1 MTAAGVYPTYTGPE
15 RRKGR
20 VGNDEDHKEA
30 IAAAAL
36 NLLSSM
42 TVQDLITVQ
51 QAHQTVTQPRITLTA
66 EERRKRK
73 NEAQRLARSTP
84 EGKAYANEASKKS
97 IANKKRVE
105 AIKALLK
112 ERIEAQLTM
121 KKVTTK

>member
-1 MTAAGVYPTYTGPE
+1 MTTATKPAMAYTGPE
-15 RRKGR
+15 RRKNR
-20 VGNDEDHKEA
+20 AEDNNKEA

-36 NLLSSM
+36 TLLSSM
-42 TVQDLITVQ
+42 TVQDLLTVQ
-51 QAHQTVTQPRITLTA
+51 QAHQVGVSPKMTLTA

-97 IANKKRVE
+97 IANKKRID

-112 ERIEAQLTM
+112 ERIEAQLTL
-121 KKVTTK
+121 KKATTK